1 MTGYQSKKA
10 AALDEDGM
18 YLVHQTKKIEQ
29 IKDYAYPCMMAE
41 KALKNAYNLMLED
54 KKDQAIAECITAIH
68 EIEDIITAIQNEK
81 IKASTN
87 S

>member
-10 AALDEDGM
+10 AALDEEGM
-18 YLVHQTKKIEQ
+18 YLVHQTKKIKQ

-41 KALKNAYNLMLED
+41 KALKNAYNLMLEG
-54 KKDQAIAECITAIH
+54 KKDQAIAQCITAIQ
-68 EIEDIITAIQNEK
+68 EIEDIITAIQHEK
-81 IKASTN
+81 IKTSIN

>member
-1 MTGYQSKKA
+1 MTGYQSKRNS
-10 AALDEDGM
+10 ALDEEGM

-41 KALKNAYNLMLED
+41 KALKNAYNLMLEG

-68 EIEDIITAIQNEK
+68 EIEDIITAIQLCHK
-81 IKASTN
+81 
-87 S
+87 

>member
-1 MTGYQSKKA
+1 MTGYQSKKT

-41 KALKNAYNLMLED
+41 KALKNAYNLMLEG